1 MLRYWMVCLVVP
13 ACFTHWFTDGSPSNL
28 PLSSAGFHQRQFPE
42 NNASSTRHHPAA
54 HDRITRGIRT
64 AVSNKPTERCYGTF
78 GCYSVNRPWTS
89 SNRPINN
96 FPEAP
101 EIIQPAFCLYT
112 RHNRSRCQN
121 LVTGD
126 VPSIQRSGL
135 DSSRRILFIVHG
147 YLEHGNKKWIK
158 RMVEEAL
165 IYDNVNVVVVD
176 WVSGSGPPYTQAVAN
191 IRLIGVM
198 LAHLVLFLHGQ
209 FQVPTENCHIA
220 GHSLGAHLAGYT
232 GQYMRDRGHMLGR
245 ITGMDP
251 ADPYFENTE
260 PLIRLDPTDAL
271 FVDVIHTDAGP
282 ILSGGLGMM
291 QPIGHIDFYPNGG
304 VRQPG
309 CGTSVLDSIEKERGS
324 VLYGLS
330 RFIGCNH
337 LRSVEFFTESFNS
350 ACPFLAVQCPSFA
363 DFLAGACHCGSNACH
378 RMGYSA
384 DHQSVISSAAAASSN
399 NWAGN
404 SQQQQQRAVESEPIQ
419 MYLLTR
425 DDQPFCL
432 YHYRVTIIISDTFE
446 SVQHGGDRGWLSIQL
461 HGHNRSS
468 PPTRLTP
475 ENVRFEPRMAYSY
488 VLGSTWLGE
497 ITSVT
502 LVWTYSS
509 SVFNPLTWRILT
521 IPALHVN
528 RIIVHNLESNSSTVI
543 CGEDTAINSK
553 EARQMFP
560 ASKCRNQSRL
570 PLGASFVLPTE
581 DTGANVLRKN
591 GKRNRRLYLG

>member
-1 MLRYWMVCLVVP
+1 MLRYWIVCVVLL
-13 ACFTHWFTDGSPSNL
+13 CFHWIADTD
-28 PLSSAGFHQRQFPE
+28 
-42 NNASSTRHHPAA
+42 ASSNYPQSLRHHGPQNTSLS
-54 HDRITRGIRT
+54 HHERTTRGIRT

-126 VPSIQRSGL
+126 VNSIQRSGL
-135 DSSRRILFIVHG
+135 DSSRRLLFIVHG

-165 IYDNVNVVVVD
+165 IYDNINVVVVD

-198 LAHLVLFLHGQ
+198 LAHLLLFLHAQ
-209 FQVPTENCHIA
+209 FQVPTENCHIT
-220 GHSLGAHLAGYT
+220 GHSLGAHLAGYA
-232 GQYMRDRGHMLGR
+232 GQYLRDRGHMLGR

-291 QPIGHIDFYPNGG
+291 QPVGHIDFYPNGG

-350 ACPFLAVQCPSFA
+350 ACPFLAVQCPSFE
-363 DFLAGACHCGSNACH
+363 DFLEGRCHCGTNACH

-384 DHQSVISSAAAASSN
+384 DHQSVVPSTGL
-399 NWAGN
+399 NWPGH
-404 SQQQQQRAVESEPIQ
+404 QPTDEPIQ

-432 YHYRVTIIISDTFE
+432 YHYRVTIVISDTFE

-475 ENVRFEPRMAYSY
+475 ENVRFEPRRAYSY
-488 VLGSTWLGE
+488 VLGSTWLGD
-497 ITSVT
+497 IKSVT

-521 IPALHVN
+521 VPALHVN

-543 CGEDTAINSK
+543 CGEDTPISSK
-553 EARQMFP
+553 ESRQMFP
-560 ASKCRNQSRL
+560 DSKCRHQSWL
-570 PLGASFVLPTE
+570 PAAGSFPFPTE
-581 DTGANVLRKN
+581 DTGANGLRKS
-591 GKRNRRLYLG
+591 GKRSRRLLLG

>member
-1 MLRYWMVCLVVP
+1 MLPYWMVYYLVVVT
-13 ACFTHWFTDGSPSNL
+13 ACFQWIHVTDGSPSNL
-28 PLSSAGFHQRQFPE
+28 ALSSFRFHHHRQFPV
-42 NNASSTRHHPAA
+42 NASHPVAHHERP
-54 HDRITRGIRT
+54 TRGIRT

-89 SNRPINN
+89 SSRPINN

-101 EIIQPAFCLYT
+101 EIILPAFCLYT

-126 VPSIQRSGL
+126 VKSIQRSGL
-135 DSSRRILFIVHG
+135 NSSRRILFIVHG

-198 LAHLVLFLHGQ
+198 LAHLVLFLHSQ

-232 GQYMRDRGHMLGR
+232 GQYLRDRGHMLGR

-291 QPIGHIDFYPNGG
+291 QPVGHIDFYPNGG

-363 DFLAGACHCGSNACH
+363 DFLAGGCQCGTNACH

-384 DHQSVISSAAAASSN
+384 DHHQSVISSSSSGIH
-399 NWAGN
+399 NWP
-404 SQQQQQRAVESEPIQ
+404 SPQQPIELEPKQ

-488 VLGSTWLGE
+488 VLGSTWLGD
-497 ITSVT
+497 IKSVT

-521 IPALHVN
+521 VPALHVN

-543 CGEDTAINSK
+543 CGEDTAIGSK

-560 ASKCRNQSRL
+560 TSKCRNQSWM
-570 PLGASFVLPTE
+570 PIGASFVLPTE
-581 DTGANVLRKN
+581 EPGPAGVNNVLRKS
-591 GKRNRRLYLG
+591 GKTKRRLHLG